1 MQFLK
6 REREVWKSPC
16 CHPLLSTNKNISLL
30 QNLCFLHPLVL
41 LYVLFIVHLFVLPP
55 KRLTFL
61 WQLQNILDI
70 VMHFLRQRQFSKFPL
85 MACFCW
91 GLFVAS
97 SICENWGERGK
108 RPRPRFSAL
117 SSTSVT
123 DPLCGHMWKLFFR
136 KLSVFQIWVR
146 GGDVFAFLGQ
156 ILANCEHSGESES
169 LDPFREVIAHFPKI
183 PDTFCQN
190 YPIPDHLNWA
200 CDMLKIY
207 LRLLHVSNENKD
219 KWTDVSQIFLNPC
232 DVGRNDF
239 YLSNR
244 FRATYDFL
252 CNTSLSPS
260 CCNVML
266 TTSQANQNPS
276 SLLTSRWTVDSID
289 FSPGDPHKQYVAEN
303 SKRAIFG
310 PCKNTKLNVR
320 QGLKDQSIPTCIL
333 IRSIKDVL

>member
-1 MQFLK
+1 
-6 REREVWKSPC
+6 
-16 CHPLLSTNKNISLL
+16 
-30 QNLCFLHPLVL
+30 
-41 LYVLFIVHLFVLPP
+41 
-55 KRLTFL
+55 
-61 WQLQNILDI
+61 
-70 VMHFLRQRQFSKFPL
+70 MHFLRQRQFSKFPL

-169 LDPFREVIAHFPKI
+169 LDPLREVIAHFPKI

-207 LRLLHVSNENKD
+207 LRLLHVSNERTNGLMFSKYSLIL
-219 KWTDVSQIFLNPC
+219 VMSEEMIFIHQIASGTPMISFAIPPYHPL
-232 DVGRNDF
+232 
-239 YLSNR
+239 
-244 FRATYDFL
+244 
-252 CNTSLSPS
+252 
-260 CCNVML
+260 
-266 TTSQANQNPS
+266 
-276 SLLTSRWTVDSID
+276 
-289 FSPGDPHKQYVAEN
+289 AEM
-303 SKRAIFG
+303 
-310 PCKNTKLNVR
+310 
-320 QGLKDQSIPTCIL
+320 
-333 IRSIKDVL
+333 

>member
-1 MQFLK
+1 M
-6 REREVWKSPC
+6 
-16 CHPLLSTNKNISLL
+16 HPNPKTGIWCSSALLSSLVVNIQKYLTPSKSSFSSPSCCPLRPFYCPSLSSFQEAHISLTAAEYSGH
-30 QNLCFLHPLVL
+30 C
-41 LYVLFIVHLFVLPP
+41 YA
-55 KRLTFL
+55 
-61 WQLQNILDI
+61 
-70 VMHFLRQRQFSKFPL
+70 FLRQRQFSKFPL

-97 SICENWGERGK
+97 SICENGRERGK

-200 CDMLKIY
+200 SDMLKIY

-239 YLSNR
+239 YLSIL
-244 FRATYDFL
+244 FRATYMISF
-252 CNTSLSPS
+252 
-260 CCNVML
+260 
-266 TTSQANQNPS
+266 
-276 SLLTSRWTVDSID
+276 
-289 FSPGDPHKQYVAEN
+289 
-303 SKRAIFG
+303 AI
-310 PCKNTKLNVR
+310 PPYHPLAAM
-320 QGLKDQSIPTCIL
+320 
-333 IRSIKDVL
+333 

>member
-1 MQFLK
+1 
-6 REREVWKSPC
+6 
-16 CHPLLSTNKNISLL
+16 
-30 QNLCFLHPLVL
+30 
-41 LYVLFIVHLFVLPP
+41 
-55 KRLTFL
+55 
-61 WQLQNILDI
+61 
-70 VMHFLRQRQFSKFPL
+70 
-85 MACFCW
+85 
-91 GLFVAS
+91 
-97 SICENWGERGK
+97 
-108 RPRPRFSAL
+108 
-117 SSTSVT
+117 
-123 DPLCGHMWKLFFR
+123 
-136 KLSVFQIWVR
+136 
-146 GGDVFAFLGQ
+146 
-156 ILANCEHSGESES
+156 
-169 LDPFREVIAHFPKI
+169 
-183 PDTFCQN
+183 
-190 YPIPDHLNWA
+190 
-200 CDMLKIY
+200 MLKIY

-320 QGLKDQSIPTCIL
+320 QGPEDQSIPTYIL
-333 IRSIKDVL
+333 IRSIRENVDLSDIQNDSF

>member
-16 CHPLLSTNKNISLL
+16 CHPLLSTYKNISLL
-30 QNLCFLHPLVL
+30 QNLRFLHPLVV
-41 LYVLFIVHLFVLPP
+41 LYVLFIVHLFVFLPRGSHFSDSCRIFWTLLCISTSEAVF
-55 KRLTFL
+55 KVS
-61 WQLQNILDI
+61 LD
-70 VMHFLRQRQFSKFPL
+70 
-85 MACFCW
+85 
-91 GLFVAS
+91 GLFLLRPVCSQQHLWEWRREGEKAAAQIFS
-97 SICENWGERGK
+97 SFKHKCHGSLVRAHVK
-108 RPRPRFSAL
+108 A
-117 SSTSVT
+117 
-123 DPLCGHMWKLFFR
+123 
-136 KLSVFQIWVR
+136 VFQEAQCFPNLDR

-244 FRATYDFL
+244 FRPTYDFL

-266 TTSQANQNPS
+266 FFKTPPPLTSQPK
-276 SLLTSRWTVDSID
+276 SI
-289 FSPGDPHKQYVAEN
+289 
-303 SKRAIFG
+303 
-310 PCKNTKLNVR
+310 
-320 QGLKDQSIPTCIL
+320 
-333 IRSIKDVL
+333 

>member
-1 MQFLK
+1 
-6 REREVWKSPC
+6 
-16 CHPLLSTNKNISLL
+16 
-30 QNLCFLHPLVL
+30 
-41 LYVLFIVHLFVLPP
+41 
-55 KRLTFL
+55 
-61 WQLQNILDI
+61 
-70 VMHFLRQRQFSKFPL
+70 MHFLRQRQFSKFPL

-252 CNTSLSPS
+252 CNTSSSPS
-260 CCNVML
+260 CCNVIL
-266 TTSQANQNPS
+266 FFKTPPPLTSQPK
-276 SLLTSRWTVDSID
+276 SI
-289 FSPGDPHKQYVAEN
+289 
-303 SKRAIFG
+303 
-310 PCKNTKLNVR
+310 
-320 QGLKDQSIPTCIL
+320 
-333 IRSIKDVL
+333 